1 MNVTREALRAARARY
16 TAAVHEYAAAGQD
29 RLELFS
35 NAVAAG
41 WDSLE
46 AATELGIPGL
56 FTPDGTDVSPPGTDT
71 PGSPARDLL

>member
-46 AATELGIPGL
+46 AATELGIAGL
-56 FTPDGTDVSPPGTDT
+56 FTPDGDDATGSGKDAPGA
-71 PGSPARDLL
+71 PARDLL